1 MESQRPTPASVRFP
15 PALRDRIRAQAA
27 AEHRTFSGTVLH
39 LVRIALAHD
48 HDRDDE
54 CGRDDDVD
62 PDEVERLHALYHAT
76 ISGKR

>member
-1 MESQRPTPASVRFP
+1 MDSQRPTPASVRFP

-39 LVRIALAHD
+39 LVRTALD
-48 HDRDDE
+48 HDRD
-54 CGRDDDVD
+54 GDDREDVD
-62 PDEVERLHALYHAT
+62 PDEIERLHALYRDT